1 MNLTRLPQVWVE
13 NVSFCMHARIARCG
27 FAGGSSF
34 MTRMRKSPRRRV
46 YHCSHPHYVS
56 RCPGS
61 WPPTHTQRADAASP
75 DTSRRTWSTPSL
87 SRPVSCRRHST
98 STSSTS
104 TSRSMFSHNPL
115 TLHRVLTSHVL
126 QGAARTEVRAT
137 CMSHWHIPCLKIMY
151 CVCSGLS
158 FLDGVRPRRQRMDD
172 RSALSPAHR
181 GLRAYAFYARPANV
195 PISW

>member
-1 MNLTRLPQVWVE
+1 
-13 NVSFCMHARIARCG
+13 
-27 FAGGSSF
+27 
-34 MTRMRKSPRRRV
+34 
-46 YHCSHPHYVS
+46 
-56 RCPGS
+56 
-61 WPPTHTQRADAASP
+61 
-75 DTSRRTWSTPSL
+75 
-87 SRPVSCRRHST
+87 
-98 STSSTS
+98 
-104 TSRSMFSHNPL
+104 MFSHNPL
-115 TLHRVLTSHVL
+115 ILHRVLTSPVY

-172 RSALSPAHR
+172 RSALPLRIAQR